1 MHVPGFFNSPPL
13 PTIPLGY
20 FVINI
25 NPILVQIGT
34 LAIHW
39 YGVMYVVAI
48 AIGVFALR
56 RWCPKMG
63 IHEDQ
68 LYGLFIWAAIGGLIG
83 GRLYFVIQQPELVDR
98 YLKQPANI
106 LAVWNGGMAFF
117 GAIFLG
123 TATLFIL
130 APRYGLDRWLAIDG
144 GAVFALVGQIFG
156 RVGNIINGDILGQ
169 QASAGLVNV
178 PGSTCASAPCIAYVS
193 DPSVQ
198 PAWSFVYLHPGSFAP
213 PGVAFQPAPI
223 YEMLINIALL
233 LLLFPLRYY
242 LPRVKAGYFFIAYLA
257 LYAMGQFFVFFWR
270 GTEPFTPILGIHV
283 QLKQAQWTALVVL
296 VLCIP
301 LFLLVRRVSAPWP
314 YSAKKP
320 VPWPPVSASAVK
332 KPAADGAQSEAIELP
347 PWQPTHAIG
356 GALRNIFAPP
366 RPRDD
371 AGTEW

>member
-1 MHVPGFFNSPPL
+1 MHVAGLFSLPHP

-25 NPILVQIGT
+25 NPILVQIGN

-39 YGVMYVVAI
+39 YGAMYVVAI
-48 AIGVFALR
+48 VIGVVVLR
-56 RWCPKMG
+56 RWCTKMG

-83 GRLYFVIQQPELVDR
+83 GRLYFVIQQRDLVDH

-123 TATLFIL
+123 TATLFVL
-130 APRYGLDRWLAIDG
+130 APRYGLDRWLVIDG

-156 RVGNIINGDILGQ
+156 RVGNVINGDILGQ
-169 QASAGLVNV
+169 QASVGLVNV

-213 PGVAFQPAPI
+213 TGTAFQPAPI
-223 YEMLINIALL
+223 YEMLFNVVML
-233 LLLFPLRYY
+233 LLLFPLRFY

-257 LYAMGQFFVFFWR
+257 LYAIGQFIVFFC
-270 GTEPFTPILGIHV
+270 PV
-283 QLKQAQWTALVVL
+283 TA
-296 VLCIP
+296 P
-301 LFLLVRRVSAPWP
+301 
-314 YSAKKP
+314 
-320 VPWPPVSASAVK
+320 
-332 KPAADGAQSEAIELP
+332 
-347 PWQPTHAIG
+347 
-356 GALRNIFAPP
+356 
-366 RPRDD
+366 
-371 AGTEW
+371 